1 MEDYNIIQN
10 QKQVLR
16 ARGDRTWFAGP
27 AAEEEGGQL
36 PRREEPPTP
45 PQRRSSAEGGGGR
58 RSLAK
63 GESPAE
69 RGGGALLGGG
79 APPRRGGVRRS
90 PAGWGGAPQA
100 SGSQCALSKSTD
112 HPGPTGSARTP
123 SLWAHEDGGWLCGP
137 PRLPLRARPSHSRPR
152 GSTLLPERSVLTAK
166 GRNKGQDKPD
176 DCVLSS
182 FLIRNG
188 KRRAAGSQ

>member
-1 MEDYNIIQN
+1 M
-10 QKQVLR
+10 LR

-27 AAEEEGGQL
+27 AAVEEGGQL

-45 PQRRSSAEGGGGR
+45 PPKE
-58 RSLAK
+58 
-63 GESPAE
+63 E
-69 RGGGALLGGG
+69 
-79 APPRRGGVRRS
+79 PRRGGRGKEEPCQGGEPCGEGRRS
-90 PAGWGGAPQA
+90 PARGRSPAEEGRRKEEPRGVGRSPAGLRQSVCSVQVHRPPRSHRLRAHPQPL
-100 SGSQCALSKSTD
+100 GSR
-112 HPGPTGSARTP
+112 GR
-123 SLWAHEDGGWLCGP
+123 WLCGP